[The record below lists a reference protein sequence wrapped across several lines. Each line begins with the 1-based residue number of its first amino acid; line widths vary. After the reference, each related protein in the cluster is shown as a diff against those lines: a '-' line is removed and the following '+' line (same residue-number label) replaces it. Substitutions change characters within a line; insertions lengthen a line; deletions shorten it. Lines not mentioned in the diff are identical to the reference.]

1 MDISDDPAP
10 WCFPSPAG
18 SFSNPDFSET
28 DFLHTQLAVIAAYVE
43 RFPWDEREFRA
54 LAWIEA
60 NAGAYRQQWQARAAS
75 RGGYVQS
82 ASGRGGASGSRTHL
96 HGFAIR
102 CITALLSRRAY
113 LETTGGC

>member
-1 MDISDDPAP
+1 MDMSDDPAP

-18 SFSNPDFSET
+18 RFSNPDFSET

-43 RFPWDEREFRA
+43 RFPWDEREFRT
-54 LAWIEA
+54 LAWIET

-82 ASGRGGASGSRTHL
+82 ASGR
-96 HGFAIR
+96 
-102 CITALLSRRAY
+102 
-113 LETTGGC
+113 